1 MTASFVAIYS
11 KLQANVA
18 RNTVR
23 NDNSR
28 AGGWGGW
35 WHTSGLE
42 MPESEFN
49 ERNEKPV
56 SVKNDLRNV
65 IMKEDFVQLLMTC
78 LRARHVQRIYFQSSV
93 CSAFQRN
100 VGG

>member
-1 MTASFVAIYS
+1 M
-11 KLQANVA
+11 A

-23 NDNSR
+23 NYNSR
-28 AGGWGGW
+28 AGGKKGGW
-35 WHTSGLE
+35 GKWHTSGLE

-49 ERNEKPV
+49 DRNEKPV

-93 CSAFQRN
+93 CSAFRRN